1 MKYLPIDSQLF
12 IQNRNNFV
20 KHLKPNSI
28 AIFNSNDEMP
38 FNADQS
44 HPFKQNSDIFYLSGI
59 DQEESILLIYPDCPN
74 PKYREALF
82 LKKTS
87 AYIGKDINIQRQRLQ
102 LPVALPLCIGKKNFR
117 PYLIC

>member
-38 FNADQS
+38 FNADQT

-82 LKKTS
+82 LE
-87 AYIGKDINIQRQRLQ
+87 
-102 LPVALPLCIGKKNFR
+102 KNQCLYCCLGR
-117 PYLIC
+117 T